1 MCCVVARVGFAF
13 TRAIDRFELQ
23 VAVSSSRW
31 SFGVPGG
38 RLELRVT
45 VWSSGLAWGN
55 LGTWTSAGTKTWG
68 SPRLEWGK

>member
-1 MCCVVARVGFAF
+1 MCFVVARVGFAF

-38 RLELRVT
+38 RFTIVVLKYCNCGPV
-45 VWSSGLAWGN
+45 
-55 LGTWTSAGTKTWG
+55 GTAEFCGA
-68 SPRLEWGK
+68 